1 VLFFAI
7 QVSKAKRSC
16 AFTEG
21 SASFRSSNSADTEMV
36 GSASTGA
43 ACTSVAPYTAFTSP
57 PEIISWQAERRLR
70 DGIAE

>member
-1 VLFFAI
+1 
-7 QVSKAKRSC
+7 
-16 AFTEG
+16 
-21 SASFRSSNSADTEMV
+21 MV